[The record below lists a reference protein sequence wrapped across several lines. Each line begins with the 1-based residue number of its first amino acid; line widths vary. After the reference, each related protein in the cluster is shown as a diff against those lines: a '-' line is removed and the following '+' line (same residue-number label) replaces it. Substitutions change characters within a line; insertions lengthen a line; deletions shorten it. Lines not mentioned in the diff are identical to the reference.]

1 MPYTSPWVHLLT
13 LPLTECF
20 SCALWDLWNLSLFPL
35 EHFVVRWVARLVV
48 VSVPS
53 PWIFSFVSCWEAWE
67 THMVFML
74 IPWFGLMGTRV
85 TSVLT
90 QVFLTVE
97 TVRNP
102 WNTEHKTSG
111 PCPSQVLQGPRN
123 PLGVRGKSLALS
135 LVPTHKSIV
144 TDFKEVKPWTL
155 TTLFPKRSPNV
166 LPWAKKR
173 LVLWLSQS
181 QHQQPCSPSMRLQG
195 WQMELE
201 THLVWCWS
209 LEKLCGISVPLCFHS
224 PLLFEDSDLSV
235 IL

>member
-97 TVRNP
+97 T
-102 WNTEHKTSG
+102 
-111 PCPSQVLQGPRN
+111 
-123 PLGVRGKSLALS
+123 
-135 LVPTHKSIV
+135 
-144 TDFKEVKPWTL
+144 
-155 TTLFPKRSPNV
+155 
-166 LPWAKKR
+166 
-173 LVLWLSQS
+173 
-181 QHQQPCSPSMRLQG
+181 SMRLRQFVTPG
-195 WQMELE
+195 TLNTRPVARVLLKSFKAPGIPLE
-201 THLVWCWS
+201 SGGNL
-209 LEKLCGISVPLCFHS
+209 LPFLLCQPIKV
-224 PLLFEDSDLSV
+224 
-235 IL
+235 